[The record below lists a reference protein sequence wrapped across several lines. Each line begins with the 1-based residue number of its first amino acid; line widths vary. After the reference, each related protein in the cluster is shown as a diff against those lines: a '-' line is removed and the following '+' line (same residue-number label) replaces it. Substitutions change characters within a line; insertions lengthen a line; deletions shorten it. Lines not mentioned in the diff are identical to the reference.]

1 MRELSLHNCRLDKRY
16 DVLEQLGRGSY
27 AEIFVARDVL
37 ASPTSAHSTVV
48 IKALNVFLQD
58 DLDDALERTLVEN
71 FQNEA
76 IALDRVRHPN
86 IISRLGHGTARDLQ
100 GTTFHYLVL
109 EYLAGGDLQRLC
121 REGSLDVKKALRYIE
136 QVCAGLRHAHSKGV
150 IHRDIKPHNL
160 LLTSDLETVKIADF
174 GVARIHAA
182 NTPITR
188 VGTNVYAPPEHSPL
202 MAGHTGDLAANELT
216 PAADIYSL
224 AKCTY
229 TLFTCES
236 PRYYANKPIAA
247 LPAGCRNAPWA
258 ESLLEILNRATQDVP
273 AARHQ
278 SVDNFWSDML
288 RVQDIVNEAEPETIA
303 RKSSSSIPQARVSLG
318 YSPLAPVQPRFDTS
332 RDLRLRFPLFPGSAR
347 SAEGVITHVGADHPR
362 VPTFPEPEPGFS
374 NRTFP
379 IESHESVLVED
390 RPPIRRSRRFRRV
403 VGFALLLLFFGGA
416 LYATGVYVRN
426 TNLWA
431 TIWSSVHSQTAVANT
446 DINLR
451 AAPDADSDAIG
462 LVTKNS
468 KVRIVNSQNNWYQV
482 DIIQQGRERS
492 SGLNA
497 TRGWLNG
504 RYIDIDGD

>member
-1 MRELSLHNCRLDKRY
+1 MKELSLHNCRLDKRY
-16 DVLEQLGRGSY
+16 DVLDQLGRGSY

-37 ASPTSAHSTVV
+37 ASPSSPHSTVV

-58 DLDDALERTLVEN
+58 ELDDDLERTLIEN

-109 EYLAGGDLQRLC
+109 EYMAGGDMQRLC
-121 REGSLDVKKALRYIE
+121 RERSLDAKRAIFYIE

-160 LLTSDLETVKIADF
+160 LLTKDLETVKIADF
-174 GVARIHAA
+174 GVARIHAED
-182 NTPITR
+182 TPITR

-202 MAGHTGDLAANELT
+202 LAGHTGELHSNMLT

-236 PRYYANKPIAA
+236 PRYYANKPIEA
-247 LPAGCRNAPWA
+247 LPAACRNAQWA
-258 ESLLEILNRATQDVP
+258 DTLLSILQKATQDDSST
-273 AARHQ
+273 RHQ
-278 SVDNFWSDML
+278 TVDEFWSDML
-288 RVQDIVNEAEPETIA
+288 AVQEIVNAGEPETLV
-303 RKSSSSIPQARVSLG
+303 RTKSTSLPQARVSLG

-332 RDLRLRFPLFPGSAR
+332 RDLRLRFPLMPE
-347 SAEGVITHVGADHPR
+347 SAEMSETVITHVDPSPASAENRSNGNEVVHD
-362 VPTFPEPEPGFS
+362 TFVNESSSEPEYA
-374 NRTFP
+374 
-379 IESHESVLVED
+379 
-390 RPPIRRSRRFRRV
+390 PIRRPRRFRRLAAFMV
-403 VGFALLLLFFGGA
+403 AIAVFGGA

-426 TNLWA
+426 TNVW
-431 TIWSSVHSQTAVANT
+431 TSIWNAAHAQTAVANT

-451 AAPDADSDAIG
+451 AEPNATSDAIG

-482 DIIQQGRERS
+482 DIIQQGRDRA
-492 SGLNA
+492 GGPTA

-504 RYIDIDGD
+504 RYIDLDDN